1 MKKILIILPIILLFH
16 SCEKKIYFDI
26 PQNEKPVLKNN
37 DTVIFKSSN
46 NNIDTFLIKLTN
58 EYTVSDKRYYH
69 ENIMISFQK
78 LNETSYFKRIYIQQG
93 VDAVNISI
101 DGYYFPTIYKNDNT
115 INFNVGEITYT
126 SVHVK
131 QDNNFPNTIPHL
143 IYYSHTNGI
152 LRYDYSDTIYFEMK
166 NK

>member
-1 MKKILIILPIILLFH
+1 MKKIFSITLIILFCY
-16 SCEKKIYFDI
+16 SCDDKVYFDI
-26 PQNEKPVLKNN
+26 PQNEKPLLENN
-37 DTVIFKSSN
+37 DTVYFSDSK
-46 NNIDTFLIKLTN
+46 NNIDTFLIKLTD
-58 EYTVSDKRYYH
+58 EYIVSDKRYYH
-69 ENIMISFQK
+69 ENITISFQK

-115 INFNVGEITYT
+115 INFNVGKITYT

-152 LRYDYSDTIYFEMK
+152 LRYDFSDTSYFEIK
-166 NK
+166 KY